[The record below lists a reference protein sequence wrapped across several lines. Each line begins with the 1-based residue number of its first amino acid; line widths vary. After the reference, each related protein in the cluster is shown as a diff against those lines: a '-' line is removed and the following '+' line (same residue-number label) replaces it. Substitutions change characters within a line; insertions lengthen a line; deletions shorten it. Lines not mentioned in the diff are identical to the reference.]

1 MAILRRMWAVP
12 LFGVRSTAM
21 WEEEEEASG
30 DRQNSSG
37 GFSVSEKYSGRK
49 SD

>member
-1 MAILRRMWAVP
+1 MATVCWTVP
-12 LFGVRSTAM
+12 LFCVRSTAR
-21 WEEEEEASG
+21 WDCEEEEASG

-37 GFSVSEKYSGRK
+37 GFSVREKYSGRK